1 VVKRFKIAPGCG
13 KGQARSASLDKVFKY
28 LDNDSFE
35 LSEKGLYKDI
45 SMKKFTLIGL
55 IGLAVGALALFGF
68 KWFQRIRT
76 ASDYKN

>member
-1 VVKRFKIAPGCG
+1 MLIF
-13 KGQARSASLDKVFKY
+13 
-28 LDNDSFE
+28 LDNGSFG
-35 LSEKGLYKDI
+35 LSEKGFYKDI

-55 IGLAVGALALFGF
+55 IGLASGALALFGL